1 MGNERVVLADLG
13 WCIGKMTINE
23 GTNSED
29 GYAHAEVG
37 LTIFSPAGT
46 SVCIFGRSNL
56 VKLQAFLNDNFNAK
70 EVQP

>member
-23 GTNSED
+23 GTN
-29 GYAHAEVG
+29 VG
-37 LTIFSPAGT
+37 LTILSPADT
-46 SVCIFGRSNL
+46 SEDRYAPAESVCIFGRSNL
-56 VKLQAFLNDNFNAK
+56 VKLQAFLNDNLNAK